1 MNKKLLLLLATFIA
15 TFCCIA
21 ANANVQSD
29 SLKTLNAEQVIA
41 IVKKYHPV
49 AKLMLF
55 HVQKSEADITIARG
69 NFNPVLS
76 GSAGSKTLNGTNYYD
91 YLSRDLTLPT
101 WFGIEIYAG
110 QNSLSG
116 NYTDPTQT
124 MGNSSYAGIS
134 IPLAKYLLMDK
145 RRAALQ
151 QSKVF
156 NHLAH
161 TEQKIMLNNLVM
173 EAMEAYWSWVRDYEQ
188 LKNTQRIIAIN
199 SKRYALIKQS
209 LKHGERPA
217 IDTVEALGQLQG
229 FMIAEQQQK
238 LQLANSGL
246 SLSTFLWTQ
255 NNMPFELPEEVKPG
269 DVFNEKLQ
277 LPNTH
282 FADSGFVQY
291 LLNFADSIHPEIVQ
305 YHHQLEVLK
314 IEKKL
319 KSQELL
325 PKINFNYSTLNSGYD
340 FNAPVMPPFENNYLY
355 GIKVEMP
362 LLLSNGRG
370 EFKKIQLKTAET
382 EIKQTQKA
390 LFIQNKIK
398 SYFNEL
404 NTLKKQIALQQQVIS
419 TSQLMLN
426 AEEARYLNGES
437 SLLLVNLRENK
448 VLESQQKLIDLWF
461 KYNKA
466 VYALQWSGGLLI
478 N

>member
-1 MNKKLLLLLATFIA
+1 MRKKLLLLFIIKFFGIGA
-15 TFCCIA
+15 YV
-21 ANANVQSD
+21 NAQSD
-29 SLKTLNAEQVIA
+29 SSKTLNSEQVIA

-49 AKLMLF
+49 AKLMDF
-55 HVQKSEADITIARG
+55 HVKKSEAEITIARG
-69 NFNPVLS
+69 SFNPVVS
-76 GSAGSKTLNGTNYYD
+76 GSAGSKTLNGTDYYNY
-91 YLSRDLTLPT
+91 LTRDLTIPT

-110 QNSLSG
+110 LNSLSG

-124 MGNSSYAGIS
+124 LGNNSYAGIS

-156 NHLAH
+156 NRLAY

-173 EAMEAYWSWVRDYEQ
+173 EAMEAYWSWVKDYEQ

-199 SKRYALIKQS
+199 SKRYELIKQS

-229 FMIAEQQQK
+229 FIIAEQQQK
-238 LQLANSGL
+238 LQFANSGL
-246 SLSTFLWTQ
+246 SLSTFLWTA
-255 NNMPFELPEEVKPG
+255 NNTPFELTEEVKPG
-269 DVFNEKLQ
+269 DAFSEKTQ
-277 LPNTH
+277 LHNAH

-291 LLNFADSIHPEIVQ
+291 LLSYADSIHPEIVQ
-305 YHHQLEVLK
+305 YNHQLEALK

-325 PKINFNYSTLNSGYD
+325 PKINFNYSMLNKGYN
-340 FNAPVMPPFENNYLY
+340 FNAPEMPPFENNYLY

-404 NTLKKQIALQQQVIS
+404 NTLKKQIALQQQIVS
-419 TSQLMLN
+419 TSRLMLN

-437 SLLLVNLRENK
+437 SLLMVNLRENK
-448 VLESQQKLIDLWF
+448 VLESQQKLIELWF

-466 VYALQWSGGLLI
+466 IYALQWSGGMLI